1 MKQYKKGLLCI
12 MVLSAMSLMA
22 ADSKSIYVN
31 TFDDEMGEN
40 PNKCSLREAIIT
52 AQKNTSFGGCN
63 AGRTGVGLVDVIELE
78 AGTYIAN
85 YQIN

>member
-31 TFDDEMGEN
+31 TFDD
-40 PNKCSLREAIIT
+40 
-52 AQKNTSFGGCN
+52 
-63 AGRTGVGLVDVIELE
+63 
-78 AGTYIAN
+78 
-85 YQIN
+85 